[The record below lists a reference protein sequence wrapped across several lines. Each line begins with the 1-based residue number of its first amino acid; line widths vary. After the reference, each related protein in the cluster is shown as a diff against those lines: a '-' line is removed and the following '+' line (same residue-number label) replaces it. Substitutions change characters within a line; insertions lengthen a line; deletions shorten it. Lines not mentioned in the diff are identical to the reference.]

1 MSAFSEFFLMKP
13 DDVKRYA
20 AEVLHRFDPDE
31 ETTCTE
37 IGDGNINYVFR
48 VRSLRDGRSV
58 IVKQADKRLRSSG
71 RPLDIY
77 RSRIEAQAL
86 QLESRLAPDY
96 IPEVYHYDETM
107 AALSMEDISAYRNL
121 RKELLAGRIYGHLAE
136 NISTFLAQSLLPT
149 TAASGIGKACA
160 ERMAQEGYGVVVA
173 DVNLPAAEELA
184 AKLAAEGLSA
194 IAVHM
199 DVADEQEVEAGFDKM
214 METYGS
220 CDLVMSNA
228 GVQIV
233 HPFEEYPFADWR
245 KMMAIHADGAF
256 LVSRAAYRRM
266 KASGKGGR
274 IVFTGSVQSFVGS
287 KLKEPYNFA
296 KHGVAGLAKAI
307 AREGA
312 EYGIYTYTICPSFI
326 KTPLVEKQI
335 PEQAASL
342 GITEEE
348 VVKNIMLRDTVDGV
362 FTTVEDVANTLVF
375 LSKDQGA
382 LTGQSLRLTHGWAM
396 M

>member
-1 MSAFSEFFLMKP
+1 MKSALI
-13 DDVKRYA
+13 
-20 AEVLHRFDPDE
+20 
-31 ETTCTE
+31 T
-37 IGDGNINYVFR
+37 G
-48 VRSLRDGRSV
+48 
-58 IVKQADKRLRSSG
+58 
-71 RPLDIY
+71 
-77 RSRIEAQAL
+77 
-86 QLESRLAPDY
+86 
-96 IPEVYHYDETM
+96 
-107 AALSMEDISAYRNL
+107 
-121 RKELLAGRIYGHLAE
+121 
-136 NISTFLAQSLLPT
+136 
-149 TAASGIGKACA
+149 AASGLGRACA
-160 ERMAQEGYGVVVA
+160 ERMAREGYGVVIA
-173 DVNLPAAEELA
+173 DVNLPAAQDLA
-184 AKLAAEGLSA
+184 DSLAEEGLSA
-194 IAVHM
+194 IAIHM
-199 DVADEQEVEAGFDKM
+199 DVSSEEEVEAGFDRM
-214 METYGS
+214 METYSS

-228 GVQIV
+228 GVQSS
-233 HPFEEYPFADWR
+233 PFEDYPLADWR

-362 FTTVEDVANTLVF
+362 FTTVEDVANTAGIPV
-375 LSKDQGA
+375 QGSGRSDGPVPA
-382 LTGQSLRLTHGWAM
+382 ADPRLGHDVIGI
-396 M
+396 

>member
-1 MSAFSEFFLMKP
+1 MKSALI
-13 DDVKRYA
+13 
-20 AEVLHRFDPDE
+20 
-31 ETTCTE
+31 T
-37 IGDGNINYVFR
+37 G
-48 VRSLRDGRSV
+48 
-58 IVKQADKRLRSSG
+58 
-71 RPLDIY
+71 
-77 RSRIEAQAL
+77 
-86 QLESRLAPDY
+86 
-96 IPEVYHYDETM
+96 
-107 AALSMEDISAYRNL
+107 
-121 RKELLAGRIYGHLAE
+121 
-136 NISTFLAQSLLPT
+136 
-149 TAASGIGKACA
+149 AASGIGKACA
-160 ERMAQEGYGVVVA
+160 LKMAEEGYGVVVA
-173 DVNLPAAEELA
+173 DINLDAAEKVA
-184 AKLAAEGLSA
+184 DAIIAKGGSA
-194 IAVHM
+194 VAVKM
-199 DVADEQEVEAGFDKM
+199 DVSNENEVEAGFDM
-214 METYGS
+214 MTDKFGS

-233 HPFEEYPFADWR
+233 HPFEEYPFEDWK

-335 PEQAASL
+335 PEQAESL
-342 GITEEE
+342 GITEDE

-362 FTTVEDVANTLVF
+362 FTTVEDVADMLAF
-375 LSKDQGA
+375 LAKDKGA

>member
-1 MSAFSEFFLMKP
+1 MMTMKSALI
-13 DDVKRYA
+13 
-20 AEVLHRFDPDE
+20 
-31 ETTCTE
+31 T
-37 IGDGNINYVFR
+37 G
-48 VRSLRDGRSV
+48 
-58 IVKQADKRLRSSG
+58 
-71 RPLDIY
+71 
-77 RSRIEAQAL
+77 
-86 QLESRLAPDY
+86 
-96 IPEVYHYDETM
+96 
-107 AALSMEDISAYRNL
+107 
-121 RKELLAGRIYGHLAE
+121 
-136 NISTFLAQSLLPT
+136 
-149 TAASGIGKACA
+149 AASGIGKACA

-266 KASGKGGR
+266 KASGKGG
-274 IVFTGSVQSFVGS
+274 
-287 KLKEPYNFA
+287 L
-296 KHGVAGLAKAI
+296 AGLAKAI

>member
-1 MSAFSEFFLMKP
+1 MMTMKSALI
-13 DDVKRYA
+13 
-20 AEVLHRFDPDE
+20 
-31 ETTCTE
+31 T
-37 IGDGNINYVFR
+37 G
-48 VRSLRDGRSV
+48 
-58 IVKQADKRLRSSG
+58 
-71 RPLDIY
+71 
-77 RSRIEAQAL
+77 
-86 QLESRLAPDY
+86 
-96 IPEVYHYDETM
+96 
-107 AALSMEDISAYRNL
+107 
-121 RKELLAGRIYGHLAE
+121 
-136 NISTFLAQSLLPT
+136 
-149 TAASGIGKACA
+149 AASGIGKACA

-274 IVFTGSVQSFVGS
+274 IVFTGSVQSF
-287 KLKEPYNFA
+287 
-296 KHGVAGLAKAI
+296 GLAKAI

>member
-1 MSAFSEFFLMKP
+1 MMTMKSALI
-13 DDVKRYA
+13 
-20 AEVLHRFDPDE
+20 
-31 ETTCTE
+31 T
-37 IGDGNINYVFR
+37 G
-48 VRSLRDGRSV
+48 
-58 IVKQADKRLRSSG
+58 
-71 RPLDIY
+71 
-77 RSRIEAQAL
+77 
-86 QLESRLAPDY
+86 
-96 IPEVYHYDETM
+96 
-107 AALSMEDISAYRNL
+107 
-121 RKELLAGRIYGHLAE
+121 
-136 NISTFLAQSLLPT
+136 
-149 TAASGIGKACA
+149 AASGIGKACA

-307 AREGA
+307 ARHLHLYHLPQLHQDAAGGKA
-312 EYGIYTYTICPSFI
+312 DPRAGGFPGHYGGGSGEEHHAAGYRGRGVHHGGGCS
-326 KTPLVEKQI
+326 QHAGI
-335 PEQAASL
+335 PVQGSGRSDGPVPAADPRL
-342 GITEEE
+342 GH
-348 VVKNIMLRDTVDGV
+348 
-362 FTTVEDVANTLVF
+362 DVIE
-375 LSKDQGA
+375 S
-382 LTGQSLRLTHGWAM
+382 
-396 M
+396 

>member
-1 MSAFSEFFLMKP
+1 MMTMKSALI
-13 DDVKRYA
+13 
-20 AEVLHRFDPDE
+20 
-31 ETTCTE
+31 T
-37 IGDGNINYVFR
+37 G
-48 VRSLRDGRSV
+48 
-58 IVKQADKRLRSSG
+58 
-71 RPLDIY
+71 
-77 RSRIEAQAL
+77 
-86 QLESRLAPDY
+86 
-96 IPEVYHYDETM
+96 
-107 AALSMEDISAYRNL
+107 
-121 RKELLAGRIYGHLAE
+121 
-136 NISTFLAQSLLPT
+136 
-149 TAASGIGKACA
+149 AASGIGKACA

-233 HPFEEYPFADWR
+233 LPFEEYPFADWR

-335 PEQAASL
+335 PEQAASR
-342 GITEEE
+342 GIPEEE

-362 FTTVEDVANTLVF
+362 FTTVEDVANTLAF
-375 LSKDQGA
+375 LAGDQGA